1 MKKSDNYMDRVPVR
15 NDKFR
20 WEQDEDGNVT
30 IFVENKGVFNRIAQ
44 KFFGKPEVTI
54 VHLEGLGNY
63 IWTIIDGKKS
73 VYDIG
78 QAVKEKFGDE
88 AEPLYPRLVKYM
100 SMLESYDLIKS

>member
-20 WEQDEDGNVT
+20 WERDEDGNVT

-44 KFFGKPEVTI
+44 KFFGKPEVTK

-63 IWTIIDGKKS
+63 IWTNIDGKKS

-78 QAVKEKFGDE
+78 QAVKEKYGDE

-100 SMLESYDLIKS
+100 SMLENYDFIKS

>member
-20 WEQDEDGNVT
+20 WERDEDGNVT

>member
-100 SMLESYDLIKS
+100 SMLESYDFIKS